1 MQWGPVKRRKES
13 QRTAVVLKVQLCT
26 LINFFFLIIGTLNSR
41 VQITHWTYKR
51 YSREGRSTA

>member
-26 LINFFFLIIGTLNSR
+26 LINFFFLNYRYAKFTGPDYTLD
-41 VQITHWTYKR
+41 VQKIQP
-51 YSREGRSTA
+51 